1 MKKTEQ
7 TASDD
12 FNADYLQLKLSNDE
26 EICMSQDSEK
36 YSEAYRELAELLGDT
51 AVLKLWRRY
60 SGLNVIFPKK
70 LYSREY
76 TRKFIETNMG
86 VIKPSEMARM
96 VDLSER
102 RVRQI
107 IKEIKENGGK
117 GHDKKE
123 ID

>member
-1 MKKTEQ
+1 
-7 TASDD
+7 
-12 FNADYLQLKLSNDE
+12 
-26 EICMSQDSEK
+26 MSQDSEK

-86 VIKPSEMARM
+86 VIKTSEMSRM

>member
-1 MKKTEQ
+1 
-7 TASDD
+7 
-12 FNADYLQLKLSNDE
+12 
-26 EICMSQDSEK
+26 MSQDSEK
-36 YSEAYRELAELLGDT
+36 YSEAYRELAELLVDT

>member
-1 MKKTEQ
+1 
-7 TASDD
+7 
-12 FNADYLQLKLSNDE
+12 
-26 EICMSQDSEK
+26 MSQDSEK

>member
-1 MKKTEQ
+1 
-7 TASDD
+7 
-12 FNADYLQLKLSNDE
+12 
-26 EICMSQDSEK
+26 MSQDSEK

-76 TRKFIETNMG
+76 TRKFIETNRG
-86 VIKPSEMARM
+86 VIKPTEMARM

>member
-1 MKKTEQ
+1 
-7 TASDD
+7 
-12 FNADYLQLKLSNDE
+12 
-26 EICMSQDSEK
+26 MSQDSEK

-107 IKEIKENGGK
+107 IKEIKENGGQ

>member
-96 VDLSER
+96 VEKLKSM
-102 RVRQI
+102 VFG
-107 IKEIKENGGK
+107 NT
-117 GHDKKE
+117 
-123 ID
+123 